1 MADDLRNR
9 GPQDRAR
16 IALGEPHEM
25 AYWTRHL
32 GVSMAQLQQAVA
44 EVGNTAEQ
52 VRQHIAR
59 QQGGHQQ

>member
-1 MADDLRNR
+1 MADDLSNR

-32 GVSMAQLQQAVA
+32 DVSIAQLQQAVDA
-44 EVGNTAEQ
+44 VGSSTEQ
-52 VRQHIAR
+52 VRQHLAGQR
-59 QQGGHQQ
+59 GGQQQ